1 MITSIIHSSFV
12 GFHDICLTLVLVLGT
27 ENALRV
33 AKILAHRTVFKRY
46 LTKSL
51 EETAMHDLQYMYVL
65 LFKHNRK
72 LEEYL
77 REAELGT
84 LFALSWPLTW
94 FSHVLDDYQ
103 KVFPLLLKS
112 VVVNII

>member
-1 MITSIIHSSFV
+1 MQ
-12 GFHDICLTLVLVLGT
+12 
-27 ENALRV
+27 
-33 AKILAHRTVFKRY
+33 
-46 LTKSL
+46 
-51 EETAMHDLQYMYVL
+51 DLQLMYVL
-65 LFKHNRK
+65 LFKHNHK

-103 KVFPLLLKS
+103 QVGLFHINTSDNSP
-112 VVVNII
+112 IGGYMF